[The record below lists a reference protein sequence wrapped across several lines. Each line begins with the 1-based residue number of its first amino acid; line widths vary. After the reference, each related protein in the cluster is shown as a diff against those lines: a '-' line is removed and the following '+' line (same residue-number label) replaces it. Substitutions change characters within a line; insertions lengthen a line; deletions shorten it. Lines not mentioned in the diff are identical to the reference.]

1 MTPDDIFRYERVL
14 EVLTN
19 FDDLKLEA
27 HENKFQLQDDSG
39 NVLAAFPSFSQVE
52 AFIMGYRLGA
62 LTTIAE
68 TK

>member
-1 MTPDDIFRYERVL
+1 MSPEDIFRYKRVL
-14 EVLTN
+14 EILTN
-19 FDDLKLEA
+19 FNDLKLETY
-27 HENKFQLQDDSG
+27 ENKFQLQDDSG